1 MAVHW
6 GMDASSHPI
15 LELSKL
21 KIMKLKLQRAIYMLS
36 KYLLYGFFFQLMFI
50 SLVSAGK
57 VNAQYKTID
66 EVTLEL
72 GRSEMTLKTFVSTV
86 EKLTDFYFSYD
97 KRDIDQSKVYHFS
110 AANNTLEGHLKEIAY
125 QSDLTFRQVN
135 YHIDISKAET
145 DQKEPVVISEDIT
158 VSGTVIDSN
167 GEPIPGVTVTIE
179 GLQIGT
185 VTDLDGNYSIE
196 VAEGATLIFS
206 FIGYETTTVKVANQ
220 STVNV
225 TLNENISSLNEVVV
239 IGYGTQK
246 KGDVTGS
253 VASVKAE
260 DFVKAPVKD
269 VGQLLQGKVAG
280 LTIGSTSGDPTS
292 GVQVSLRG
300 NTTIY
305 GGSTS
310 PLILIDGVPGDFRTV
325 APEDI
330 ESIDVL
336 KDGSAAAI
344 YGIRGNNGVIL
355 ITTKGYD
362 KNQINSVEY
371 SVQMSTDQVY
381 RKLDMLT
388 AADYRQQIAD
398 GIRDESWDNG
408 ADIDWFEEGTRTPFS
423 QIHNLTYRGGKE
435 QTHYL
440 INLNYRDM
448 EGIMLKSDN
457 KTFSGRVDIKHKMF
471 DDKLEFN
478 LGILGRQNSFTTT
491 GDNTSFSGW
500 TYRQMTIQNPTSP
513 TKTEDG
519 KWYQEGI
526 FDYENPL
533 ARIYESDGRKKSQ
546 FTRYNATVN
555 YRPIDGLNLKAM
567 FAYDKFNDARGYSET
582 KDHISNTR
590 DGRNGY
596 ASIGNR
602 DAANKYTELTANY
615 SKGFGG
621 HDFSVL
627 GGYGYQENEWFDMWM
642 SNYDFP
648 TDQVGYA
655 DIGAGKAL
663 ADGRASQGSSRG
675 KTNLISFFGRLNYSY
690 KDKYLL
696 LASVRREAA
705 SQLYGAE
712 KPWGTFPALSL
723 GWRIHEEGFMNN
735 IGLINNLKLRAG
747 YGVTGNPPADLF
759 LGVSTLGFSDYY
771 LVNGNWVRSLVPTR
785 NPNPY
790 LRWEEKG
797 EFNVGLD
804 FGLFNDRVYGTVDY
818 YVRRIDG
825 LLYDYQ
831 VPSPPNI
838 YPSTRANV
846 GVMEN
851 KGLEV
856 SLSIEP
862 VKTRDLN
869 WTTQLLY
876 STNSNKLVSL
886 SNDLYKLETNYFTA
900 GHTGVPIQTH
910 THLVEIGDEIGNF
923 HGYNVTDISED
934 GYWIYENK
942 DGETVA
948 YDDFS
953 RSFDD
958 KQIIGNGIPD
968 FHAGWNNTVH
978 YKNFDFGVTMRGSF
992 KFQIINYQRMY
1003 YENTGDERYNRLKS
1017 AYEPVFGKTVLND
1030 NVPLEFNSYY
1040 VEDGDFVKIDNITLG
1055 YNFNDLKSKYIRS
1068 MRFYVSTLN
1077 TFIITKYKGIDPE
1090 VNWNG
1095 LSPGVDNRDKYPTTR
1110 TFTIGASIKF

>member
-1 MAVHW
+1 MN
-6 GMDASSHPI
+6 
-15 LELSKL
+15 
-21 KIMKLKLQRAIYMLS
+21 LKLQRTIYMLS
-36 KYLLYGFFFQLMFI
+36 KYFLYGIFIQMIFI
-50 SLVSAGK
+50 SLVTAGE
-57 VNAQYKTID
+57 VNAQLKSID
-66 EVTLEL
+66 EVSIDL
-72 GRSEMTLKTFVSTV
+72 GSKEMTLKHFISTV
-86 EKLTDFYFSYD
+86 EKLTDFNFSYD
-97 KRDIDQSKVYHFS
+97 KRHVDRNEVYRFS
-110 AANNTLEGHLKEIAY
+110 SSQNTIEDHLREIVY
-125 QSDLTFRQVN
+125 QSNLSFKQVN
-135 YHIDISKAET
+135 HNIDISQSPSKT
-145 DQKEPVVISEDIT
+145 QQQVVISEAVIIT
-158 VSGTVIDSN
+158 GKVTDSE
-167 GEPIPGVTVTIE
+167 GEPIPGVVVSIQ
-179 GLQIGT
+179 GISSGT
-185 VTDLDGNYSIE
+185 VTDIDGNYSIE
-196 VAEGATLIFS
+196 VAEGATLVFS
-206 FIGYETTTVKVANQ
+206 FIGYETTTVTVGNQ
-220 STVNV
+220 TVIDV
-225 TLNENISSLNEVVV
+225 QLDENLLALEEVVV

-260 DFVKAPVKD
+260 DFVRAPVKD
-269 VGQLLQGKVAG
+269 VGQLIQGKVAG

-300 NTTIY
+300 NTTIL
-305 GGSTS
+305 GASSS
-310 PLILIDGVPGDFRTV
+310 PLILIDGIPGDFRTV

-344 YGIRGNNGVIL
+344 YGVRGNNGVIL
-355 ITTKGYD
+355 ITTKGFD

-381 RKLDMLT
+381 RQLDMLT
-388 AADYRQQIAD
+388 AADYRKQIAD
-398 GIRDESWDNG
+398 GTRDASWDNG
-408 ADIDWFEEGTRTPFS
+408 SDTDWFKEGTRSPFS
-423 QIHNLTYRGGKE
+423 QIHNLTYRGGKA
-435 QTHYL
+435 QTSYL

-457 KTFSGRVDIKHKMF
+457 KTFSGRVDIKHKMLN
-471 DDKLEFN
+471 DKLVFN
-478 LGILGRQNSFTTT
+478 IGILGRQNSFTTT

-513 TKTEDG
+513 IKTEDG
-519 KWYQEGI
+519 RWFQEGI

-533 ARIYESDGRKKSQ
+533 SRLYESDGRKRSQ
-546 FTRYNATVN
+546 FTRYNSTIE
-555 YRPIDGLNLKAM
+555 YMPLEGLSLKAM

-582 KDHISNTR
+582 KNHISNIR

-602 DAANKYTELTANY
+602 DASNKYSELTANY
-615 SKGFGG
+615 SKVFGG
-621 HDFSVL
+621 HEFSVL
-627 GGYGYQENEWFDMWM
+627 GGYGYQENEWFDMSM
-642 SNYDFP
+642 SNFDFP

-663 ADGRASQGSSRG
+663 ADGLASQSSSRG
-675 KTNLISFFGRLNYSY
+675 KTNLISFFGRVNYTY

-723 GWRIHEEGFMNN
+723 GWRIHEEGFMDN
-735 IGLINNLKLRAG
+735 ISVVNNLKLRAG
-747 YGVTGNPPADLF
+747 YGVTGNAPADLF
-759 LGVSTLGFSDYY
+759 LGVATLGFSDYY
-771 LVNGNWVRSLVPTR
+771 LVNGAWVRSLVPTR

-790 LRWEEKG
+790 LKWEEKK
-797 EFNVGLD
+797 EFNVGVD
-804 FGLFNDRVYGTVDY
+804 FELFNNRVYGTVDY

-846 GVMEN
+846 GMMEN

-862 VKTRDLN
+862 VKTKNVN

-876 STNSNKLVSL
+876 STNTNKLVSL
-886 SNDLYKLETNYFTA
+886 SNDLYKLETNYFPT

-910 THLVEIGDEIGNF
+910 THLVEIGGEIGNF
-923 HGYNVTDISED
+923 HGYNVADISDD
-934 GYWIYENK
+934 GYWIYENSV
-942 DGETVA
+942 GEEVA
-948 YDDFS
+948 YGDFN
-953 RSFDD
+953 RSFDE

-992 KFQIINYQRMY
+992 KFQIINFQRMY
-1003 YENTGDERYNRLKS
+1003 YENPGDERYNRLKS
-1017 AYEPVFGKTVLND
+1017 AYEPVFGKTILNE
-1030 NVPLEFNSYY
+1030 NVPLEYNDYY

-1055 YNFNDLKSKYIRS
+1055 YNVNQLKSKHIHSIR
-1068 MRFYVSTLN
+1068 FHVSTLN

-1095 LSPGVDNRDKYPTTR
+1095 LSPGIDDRDKYPTTR